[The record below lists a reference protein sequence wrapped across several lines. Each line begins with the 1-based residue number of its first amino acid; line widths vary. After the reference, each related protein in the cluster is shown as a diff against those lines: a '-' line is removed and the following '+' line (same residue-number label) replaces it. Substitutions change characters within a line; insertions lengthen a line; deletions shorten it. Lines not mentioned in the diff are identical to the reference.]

1 MRLRFWKNS
10 AGRKVCLMA
19 SDIREIPAWLTD
31 QQASRLVQDL
41 ESHGFEVD
49 LVVHDLPGLGEGAG
63 VSALKDGVNNLVER
77 HARAM
82 ASRKAKGM
90 YPFSRDGRSA
100 AELAVEKRSDGKS

>member
-1 MRLRFWKNS
+1 
-10 AGRKVCLMA
+10 MA

-63 VSALKDGVNNLVER
+63 VSALKDGVSVASFFQKGAQVRSVVNNLVER